1 MVSTLMLAACGGST
15 PTAGATSAVTSQAA
29 TSAGAAA
36 TSAGAAATSAGAAAT
51 SPAAAAGAAPDA
63 CSLITSQEASVAL
76 GVDAGTPSAAGGT
89 GTCDYGTANGS
100 SIHIIVSLYPDSSTA
115 QSLYAASRTAA
126 KGGQPGVQDVSGI
139 GDMAFVTPGGFMEFS
154 KGSTV
159 VIIQVGS
166 SANPSTSAMTTLG
179 QAAAGRV

>member
-1 MVSTLMLAACGGST
+1 MIRSNLLVFGGTLMVSTLMLAACGGST
-15 PTAGATSAVTSQAA
+15 PTAGATSAVTSQ
-29 TSAGAAA
+29 
-36 TSAGAAATSAGAAAT
+36 AATSAGAAAT

-115 QSLYAASRTAA
+115 QSLFAASRTAA

>member
-1 MVSTLMLAACGGST
+1 MIRSNLLVFGGTLMVSTLMLAACGGST

-29 TSAGAAA
+29 TSAA
-36 TSAGAAATSAGAAAT
+36 AAAT

-100 SIHIIVSLYPDSSTA
+100 IHIIASLYPDSSTA

-166 SANPSTSAMTTLG
+166 SANPSTSTMTTLG